1 MRKKMNVDDLYMDR
15 DSQVHE
21 MIVPAIFQLLLSIR
35 SLLLRKH
42 LKMP

>member
-15 DSQVHE
+15 DSQVPE
-21 MIVPAIFQLLLSIR
+21 MIIPAIFQLLLSIR
-35 SLLLRKH
+35 SLPLRKH